1 MSDEQDK
8 PTLTRKP
15 LGLKRTVEA
24 GQVQQQ
30 FSHGRRNTVVVEVK
44 RRRVLG
50 RPGDPAPEPVV
61 EEVEAAPA
69 PAPVAAPAPAPK
81 PAAPR
86 ASENDSLM
94 SRQERQVQ
102 LLREAEEAR
111 MSSLED
117 NRRRE
122 EAARARAADE
132 EKQRAEQTAAKPAAP
147 APAPAPTPA
156 AAETVAYTPAVEAP
170 RAEAAL

>member
-15 LGLKRTVEA
+15 LGLKRTVKS

-44 RRRVLG
+44 RRRVIG
-50 RPGDPAPEPVV
+50 RPGEAVPAPEV

-69 PAPVAAPAPAPK
+69 PAPAPAPVPAPK

-86 ASENDSLM
+86 ATEANSLM

-102 LLREAEEAR
+102 LLREAE
-111 MSSLED
+111 
-117 NRRRE
+117 NR
-122 EAARARAADE
+122 
-132 EKQRAEQTAAKPAAP
+132 
-147 APAPAPTPA
+147 
-156 AAETVAYTPAVEAP
+156 V
-170 RAEAAL
+170 